1 MADPNIRIKRSAV
14 PGKKPT
20 VEQLPLG
27 ELGLNTYDAQLFAQ
41 VNTSGV
47 GIGTTIISLTPW
59 KETFGAESIFY
70 NNSVGI
76 GTDNATENLTVLGN
90 ASVSAGV
97 TVGGNLSAESDLYVD
112 NIRRFTDNSTNTK
125 ISLESGRVKIFAG
138 NGTVP
143 KINVNGGVGIN
154 TSINITGIAT
164 FKQTVNIEGDLNVT
178 GDIVY
183 DEISGRNLNIAG
195 ISTFDGIINFGASS
209 AISIGGTTGT
219 NGQYLQSTGT
229 GVTWASASSIRSDNT
244 YTATTGQT
252 TITQAYT
259 AGLIDVFVN
268 GVRLHSSEY
277 VASNGTSIV
286 LNEALFGGESI
297 DVISYTASGSVS
309 SVPENDTLDAVTDRG
324 NDTTNDINVGILTSK
339 SGVYVDA
346 IRRYTD
352 NSTNTKITLE
362 SGRLKLFAGN
372 GTTPKI
378 NINGGVGINTSL
390 NVVGISTFNQDV
402 NVGSDQSTGIVL
414 TSPNGT
420 KYRLIVDNL
429 GNLSTTAV

>member
-1 MADPNIRIKRSAV
+1 MAKLLSGTLP
-14 PGKKPT
+14 
-20 VEQLPLG
+20 QLK
-27 ELGLNTYDAQLFAQ
+27 
-41 VNTSGV
+41 V
-47 GIGTTIISLTPW
+47 GISSFSESKVSLSVVGISS
-59 KETFGAESIFY
+59 FQAI
-70 NNSVGI
+70 SVG
-76 GTDNATENLTVLGN
+76 GSTGN
-90 ASVSAGV
+90 S
-97 TVGGNLSAESDLYVD
+97 
-112 NIRRFTDNSTNTK
+112 
-125 ISLESGRVKIFAG
+125 
-138 NGTVP
+138 
-143 KINVNGGVGIN
+143 
-154 TSINITGIAT
+154 
-164 FKQTVNIEGDLNVT
+164 
-178 GDIVY
+178 
-183 DEISGRNLNIAG
+183 
-195 ISTFDGIINFGASS
+195 
-209 AISIGGTTGT
+209 
-219 NGQYLQSTGT
+219 GQYLQSTGI
-229 GVTWASASSIRSDNT
+229 GLTWASASSIRSENT
-244 YTATTGQT
+244 YTATAGQT
-252 TITQAYT
+252 TVTQAYT

-339 SGVYVDA
+339 SGVYADV

-372 GTTPKI
+372 GVTPKV

-414 TSPNGT
+414 TSPNGS
-420 KYRLIVDNL
+420 KFRLIVDNS
-429 GNLSTTAV
+429 GNLSTVAV